1 MHIAQFPLKVTFQIS
16 RKLLQMATTTK
27 NEADSTT
34 SGFIYL
40 FITPTTTLFKNQINI

>member
-1 MHIAQFPLKVTFQIS
+1 MMHIAQLPLKVTFHIP
-16 RKLLQMATTTK
+16 KKNLQMATTTK

-40 FITPTTTLFKNQINI
+40 FITPTTSLIKN